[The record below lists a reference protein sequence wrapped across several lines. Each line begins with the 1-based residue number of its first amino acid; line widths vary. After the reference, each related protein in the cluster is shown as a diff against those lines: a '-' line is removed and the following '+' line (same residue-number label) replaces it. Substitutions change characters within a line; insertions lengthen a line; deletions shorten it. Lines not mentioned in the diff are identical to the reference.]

1 VRRVSRSERQARL
14 ATRHALADAATGPDD
29 VARYLVAVHSSDPTS
44 VFLAMWARI
53 PGFTVDHLERALYDD
68 RSLVRH
74 WAMRRTLWVVSR
86 DLLPALVS
94 SSTNSIGRS
103 ERRRTIKIIE
113 DGGVAA
119 DGDAWLKEVL
129 PKTMGAIQANG
140 EVFTRSLTA
149 LVPELSYKVVFTNK
163 AGKVMGTTGMA
174 SRALVQLGMESRVV
188 RSRPAG
194 SWVSGQYSWAA
205 IEDWLGEPLA
215 QLDVG
220 EASAEVARAYLR
232 SFGPV
237 TETDLRWWTG
247 WAAAQARRALAAV
260 GAVEVDLEG
269 DGIAYLNR
277 DDVGEVGD
285 PGPWVALLP
294 SLDSTT
300 MGWKDRDWYLGEHAP
315 LLFDRNGNAGPT
327 VWANGRVVGGWA
339 QRKDGE
345 VVYELLEDV
354 GTDARDAI
362 EGRIAELRAW
372 LGDVTVTPRFRSPHD
387 RRLAP

>member
-1 VRRVSRSERQARL
+1 MERRARL
-14 ATRHALADAATGPDD
+14 AIRHGLAVPLSGPED
-29 VARYLVAVHSSDPTS
+29 VAASLVAVHSSDPSS
-44 VFLAMWARI
+44 VFLAMWSRI
-53 PGFTVDHLERALYDD
+53 PGFTVDDLERALYED

-74 WAMRRTLWVVSR
+74 WAMRRTLWVAPR
-86 DLLPALVS
+86 ELLPALIA
-94 SSTNSIGRS
+94 SSTNSIGRT

-119 DGDAWLKEVL
+119 DGDAWLEEVL
-129 PKTMGAIQANG
+129 PKTLDAIRANG
-140 EVFTRSLTA
+140 EMFTRNLTA
-149 LVPELSYKVVFTNK
+149 IVPELSDKVTFTDK
-163 AGKVMGTTGMA
+163 AGRVVGTTGMA
-174 SRALVQLGMESRVV
+174 SRALVQLGMESKVV

-215 QLDVG
+215 QLGVSA
-220 EASAEVARAYLR
+220 ASAKVALAYLR

-247 WAAAQARRALAAV
+247 WAAARARAALTDV
-260 GAVEVDLEG
+260 GSVEVDLEDAG
-269 DGIAYLNR
+269 VGYL
-277 DDVGEVGD
+277 DPSDLEEVGD
-285 PGPWVALLP
+285 PGPWVAFLP

-315 LLFDRNGNAGPT
+315 VLFDRNGNAGPT
-327 VWANGRVVGGWA
+327 VWVDGKVVGGWA
-339 QRKDGE
+339 QRRDGE

-354 GTDARDAI
+354 GADAREEI
-362 EGRIAELRAW
+362 ESRSAQLRAW